1 MVKDSYCIL
10 LVKSEESQ
18 ISPVVSDLLGTG
30 LFMPTP
36 SKETRYSLS
45 DYEIKEESEIIS
57 LLSCF
62 KKERTYTNP
71 LRTTDSTYVYVA
83 DPFVYKAG
91 NLYYLTGTST
101 LPEGEG
107 FVCYTSSDLITW
119 EYKGLLYRKPENHI
133 GSFGFWAPE
142 VEYYKGKFYMTYSCY
157 VKEYDRML
165 TCLAVS
171 ENPGG
176 PFVDLHT
183 PWFDLGYSASE
194 IGRASCRERV

>member
-1 MVKDSYCIL
+1 MDLFFRKGEDPLIKSYRREDSETVFFEIGYVVKDSYCIL

-71 LRTTDSTYVYVA
+71 LRTTACRLVLEAAFMGKGNEIFVFDMGTPVKIA
-83 DPFVYKAG
+83 DLARRMIELAYP
-91 NLYYLTGTST
+91 
-101 LPEGEG
+101 PH
-107 FVCYTSSDLITW
+107 
-119 EYKGLLYRKPENHI
+119 LL
-133 GSFGFWAPE
+133 
-142 VEYYKGKFYMTYSCY
+142 
-157 VKEYDRML
+157 ML
-165 TCLAVS
+165 SKL
-171 ENPGG
+171 
-176 PFVDLHT
+176 LHH
-183 PWFDLGYSASE
+183 FS
-194 IGRASCRERV
+194 R